1 MIFLKKIFFYENI
14 FEYIYVN
21 YFFNN
26 NWVYLEL
33 VYN

>member
-26 NWVYLEL
+26 NWVI
-33 VYN
+33 

>member
-1 MIFLKKIFFYENI
+1 MIFLKKNFFYENI